1 MRGNITR
8 RGKAS
13 WRLKFDAGRDPAT
26 GKRLTKFATVR
37 GPRKDAERELTR
49 LLTAVDGG
57 TLVDPSKVTV
67 GEYIDTWLS
76 GAGADLAPKTLE
88 RYKQLADQQI
98 KPNLGAL
105 LLQKLRPS
113 HVQDWHGLLL
123 KAGGKGGKSL
133 SARTVGHAHR
143 VLHRGLARAAAAEIV
158 TRNVAAAIKPPKVE
172 IDPERIMSLKAGE
185 VPVVLERLKDH
196 VLYPLAA
203 LALGSGARRGE
214 LCGLR
219 WGDVDLTRNSGGMIK
234 IERSIEE
241 TKDGLRVKP
250 PKTKHGRRSVTIPDV
265 AAEALRA
272 LRMQYQERR
281 LALGIGKIE
290 PGDLVFAVVPGEI
303 PSPDN
308 LSRDWR
314 RAVKALKLPEI
325 PLHGLRH
332 THASMLISSGIDVL
346 SVSRRL
352 GHGSPAFTL
361 STYAQFFQDR
371 GDAAAKAIDTFLVG
385 KADK

>member
-13 WRLKFDAGRDPAT
+13 WRLKFDAGRDSAT
-26 GKRLTKFATVR
+26 GKRLTKFITFR
-37 GPRKDAERELTR
+37 GTRRDAERELTR

-57 TLVDPSKVTV
+57 TLVDPNKVTV
-67 GEYIDTWLS
+67 GEYLDSWL
-76 GAGADLAPKTLE
+76 GDAGADLAPKTLE
-88 RYKQLADQQI
+88 RYRQLSDQQI
-98 KPNLGAL
+98 KPHIGATV
-105 LLQKLRPS
+105 LQKLRPS
-113 HVQDWHGLLL
+113 HVQEWHSTLL
-123 KAGGKGGKSL
+123 KSGGKGGKPL

-143 VLHRGLARAAAAEIV
+143 VLHRALARAATAEV
-158 TRNVAAAIKPPKVE
+158 VSRNVAAAIKPPKVVL
-172 IDPERIMSLKAGE
+172 DPERIMSLKADQ
-185 VPVVLERLKDH
+185 VPVVLERLKGH
-196 VLYPLAA
+196 ALFPIAA
-203 LALGSGARRGE
+203 LAIGSGARRGE

-219 WGDVDLTRNSGGMIK
+219 WGDIDLLRNSGGSIK

-241 TKDGLRVKP
+241 TKAGLRVKP
-250 PKTKHGRRSVTIPDV
+250 PKTKHGRRTVTIPAMAV
-265 AAEALRA
+265 EALRA
-272 LRMQYQERR
+272 LRLQYQERR
-281 LALGIGKIE
+281 LALGLGKIE
-290 PGDLVFAVVPGEI
+290 PGDLVFASVPGEI

-314 RAVKALKLPEI
+314 RTVKALKLPEI
-325 PLHGLRH
+325 PFHGLRH

-361 STYAQFFQDR
+361 STYAQFFEDR